1 MQIDSLPKRQVVEV
15 GIMDKYLRKYSSREE
30 SLTHDKRTASG
41 LDKLGLESLSIPF
54 GFASASLASLC
65 SAAFLLE
72 LIYYSCCIRSRKKHD
87 FQ

>member
-1 MQIDSLPKRQVVEV
+1 
-15 GIMDKYLRKYSSREE
+15 MDKYLRKYSSREE
-30 SLTHDKRTASG
+30 SLTQDKRTSG

-65 SAAFLLE
+65 SAAILLE
-72 LIYYSCCIRSRKKHD
+72 LIYHSCCIRSSKKHD